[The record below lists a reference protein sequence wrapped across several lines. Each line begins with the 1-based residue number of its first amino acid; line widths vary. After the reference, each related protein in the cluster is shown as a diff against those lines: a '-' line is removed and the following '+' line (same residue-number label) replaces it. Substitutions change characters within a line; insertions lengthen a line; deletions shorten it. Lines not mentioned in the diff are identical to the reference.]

1 MNDILHTQMIDI
13 GQRAKTAALALVR
26 LNFAQ
31 RNAILSAF
39 ADTILANKAEILR
52 VNQQE
57 LDEHHHDLTLAMQN
71 RLALDSKKI
80 TNIIESLQALIRIDD
95 PLAGRDQEWQ
105 AAAGFKILKKIV
117 PLGVVAMIYEARPNV
132 TIDAAALAIKS
143 ANAVILRGGKEAIQ
157 TNSLLAHI
165 LRETISKL
173 GYNPDMV
180 QLISDSSHASVD
192 ELLHARSFVDV
203 LIPRGS
209 RQFINH
215 VVENAS
221 VPVIET
227 GAGNDHIFV
236 DESADQQQAIGIILN
251 AKTQSPAVC
260 NAAEKL
266 LIHKNIAKEFLPKI
280 VSALKAAGV
289 EIRADA
295 QALQLDPTL
304 IPASAE
310 DWDIEYNDLIMAIH
324 IVDSLD
330 EAISWI
336 SKHTTHHTEA
346 ILTQD
351 PAHAAAFM
359 NDIDAAVV
367 MLNASTRFT
376 DGFEFGFGSEIGIST
391 QKLHARGP
399 MGLKALTSYKYEV
412 FGHGETR
419 K

>member
-13 GQRAKTAALALVR
+13 GQRAKTAALSLAR
-26 LNFAQ
+26 LSFAE
-31 RNAILSAF
+31 RNAILGAF
-39 ADTILANKAEILR
+39 ADAILANKTEILR

-80 TNIIESLQALIRIDD
+80 AYIVDSLHALIKIGD

-132 TIDAAALAIKS
+132 TIDAAALAVKS

-157 TNSLLAHI
+157 TNSFLAHI
-165 LRETISKL
+165 LRETISQL

-180 QLISDSSHASVD
+180 QLISDNSHASVD

-236 DESADQQQAIGIILN
+236 DESADQQQAIRIILN

-266 LIHKNIAKEFLPKI
+266 LIHKDIAKEFLPKI
-280 VSALKAAGV
+280 VSELKTAGV

-304 IPASAE
+304 IPASVE
-310 DWDIEYNDLIMAIH
+310 DWDTEYNDLIMAVH
-324 IVDSLD
+324 IVGSLD

-412 FGHGETR
+412 FGHGEVR